1 MVTLSVL
8 WPSVKNSVSLEKYV
22 PIYIVILLFVSISTG
37 PLVVVMFT
45 ANRSADGTVI
55 TVSWQPVT
63 LEQARGFFVY
73 RVTISPATSSK
84 RQAAITIDVPAHNQ
98 TSITV
103 SDLDPSVEYTVSVG
117 VVNKNNM
124 ELAGPTLPPL
134 TIPSGE

>member
-1 MVTLSVL
+1 
-8 WPSVKNSVSLEKYV
+8 
-22 PIYIVILLFVSISTG
+22 
-37 PLVVVMFT
+37 MFT
-45 ANRSADGTVI
+45 ANRSADGTAI
-55 TVSWQPVT
+55 TVNWQRVT

-73 RVTISPATSSK
+73 RVIISPATNSK
-84 RQAAITIDVPAHNQ
+84 QQAAIMIDVPAHNQ

-117 VVNKNNM
+117 VVNENNM

>member
-1 MVTLSVL
+1 ML
-8 WPSVKNSVSLEKYV
+8 
-22 PIYIVILLFVSISTG
+22 IVSILDAHAG
-37 PLVVVMFT
+37 PLVAVMFT
-45 ANRSADGTVI
+45 ANRSADGTAI